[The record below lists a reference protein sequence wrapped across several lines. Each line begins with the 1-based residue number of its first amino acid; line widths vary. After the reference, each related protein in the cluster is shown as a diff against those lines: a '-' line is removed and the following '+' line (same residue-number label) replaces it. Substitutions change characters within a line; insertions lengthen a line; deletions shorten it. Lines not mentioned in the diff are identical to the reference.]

1 MDFGRFC
8 TVKVLFTKVASVYT
22 TTVFPDFTKKMS
34 LNAFIFANLISKK

>member
-8 TVKVLFTKVASVYT
+8 TVKVLFTKVASIYT
-22 TTVFPDFTKKMS
+22 TTVFPDSAKKMS